1 MKRIFPV
8 LLILLVS
15 VSVIAAAGSVEV
27 GLKANTDL
35 DIATFTNFYFNDNF
49 SLGASLASEIQ
60 TSSNTLSLK
69 HAQVSGKYHVPSI
82 RRNLSLFGGGGLRM
96 GLGGSSNQISSVFIF
111 GIRINSSYGLN
122 LIGEVNLVSPISN
135 LSDYKLEPWF
145 GLGFRF

>member
-8 LLILLVS
+8 FLILLVS

-35 DIATFTNFYFNDNF
+35 DIATFTNFYLNDNF
-49 SLGASLASEIQ
+49 SLGASLASAIQ

-69 HAQVSGKYHVPSI
+69 HVQVSGKYHVPSI
-82 RRNLSLFGGGGLRM
+82 RRNLSLFGGAGLRM

-111 GIRINSSYGLN
+111 GIRVNSSYGLN

-135 LSDYKLEPWF
+135 LSDYELEPWF
-145 GLGFRF
+145 GLGYRF

>member
-1 MKRIFPV
+1 MKKVFPV
-8 LLILLVS
+8 FLILLVS
-15 VSVIAAAGSVEV
+15 VSVVAAAGSVEV

-35 DIATFTNFYFNDNF
+35 DIATFTNFYLNDNF
-49 SLGASLASEIQ
+49 SLGASLASAIQ
-60 TSSNTLSLK
+60 TPSNTLSLK

-96 GLGGSSNQISSVFIF
+96 GLGGSGNQISSVFIF
-111 GIRINSSYGLN
+111 GIRVNSSYGLN